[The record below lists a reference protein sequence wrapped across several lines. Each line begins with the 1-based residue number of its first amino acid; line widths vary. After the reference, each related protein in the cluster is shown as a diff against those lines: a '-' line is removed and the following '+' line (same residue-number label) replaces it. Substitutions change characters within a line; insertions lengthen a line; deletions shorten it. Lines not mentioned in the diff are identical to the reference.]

1 MKYEVGTKGISTMRA
16 LPTMSC
22 VGVKNTEVL
31 MEVEEPEPARAK
43 SEEIFSW
50 KLRRINFWRPYL
62 KYEDGTKG
70 ISTMRALP
78 TMSCVGVKNTEVLM
92 AAEEPE
98 PARAKSEE
106 GFLAVSTEVARN
118 QFLEAVPGR

>member
-1 MKYEVGTKGISTMRA
+1 M
-16 LPTMSC
+16 
-22 VGVKNTEVL
+22 
-31 MEVEEPEPARAK
+31 
-43 SEEIFSW
+43 
-50 KLRRINFWRPYL
+50 

-106 GFLAVSTEVARN
+106 GFLAVDGSCAESI
-118 QFLEAVPGR
+118 FGGRTGTMTPELKEYQR